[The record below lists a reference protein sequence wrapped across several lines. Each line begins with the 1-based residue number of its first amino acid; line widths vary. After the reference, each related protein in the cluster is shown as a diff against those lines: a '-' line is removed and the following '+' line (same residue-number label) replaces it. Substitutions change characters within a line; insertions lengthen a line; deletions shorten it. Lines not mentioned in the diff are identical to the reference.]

1 MFGLSLGLFPIRKS
15 STIHYRKTTTVHLYH
30 PYVVYRGAAVSAA
43 PAADKR
49 GRRGQLC
56 SGVDDAATATAATA
70 SSAYNTGSSP
80 ATTPPPPKN
89 YAVPLPLRISFS
101 TSSTAIPCRSSG
113 IACPLPFPLRCSWPC
128 HAHTH
133 GNRADAGNA
142 PRAAPHTPGSA
153 PASRWPKIPTRP
165 AQQLLLPPVTSPSR
179 SSAWWTSTVNA
190 APRAFALGKSRCPQN
205 TSSFVFARTAH
216 AGQHA
221 CRGAR
226 RTSPHPVAHAHPCA
240 AKGGENGGGGDGG
253 GTRRPGEPG
262 RAAPATTGTPWLT
275 TS

>member
-15 STIHYRKTTTVHLYH
+15 STIHYRKTTIVHLYH

-165 AQQLLLPPVTSPSR
+165 AQH
-179 SSAWWTSTVNA
+179 TVNA

-226 RTSPHPVAHAHPCA
+226 RTSPHPVAHAHPRRERR
-240 AKGGENGGGGDGG
+240 GEWGWGRWRGNAQA
-253 GTRRPGEPG
+253 G
-262 RAAPATTGTPWLT
+262 RARKGSSRYDRHAMADDQ
-275 TS
+275 